1 MSKCNNVVLV
11 PSLGRPASDFAHL
24 EKDLA
29 GAGFLPVSVEPFPDW
44 AGEPTLH
51 DLAGAVVANLEEQG
65 VSQFH
70 LIGHA
75 FGNRLSRCITSDFN
89 SRVESLTLLAAGGL
103 VEPEPH
109 IWRALSQCY
118 NTELSPEEHL
128 SYVKEAF
135 FADGNDPTVWRDGWM
150 PTVMRYQRAAVQ
162 RTPRDEW
169 WSANVDRVLVVQGLQ
184 DAIAPVENGRRYKS
198 ESAPHAQLVEV
209 NNAGHAL
216 LPEQPQ
222 AIAEAVLR
230 FLSQ

>member
-1 MSKCNNVVLV
+1 MSLQKAVVLV
-11 PSLGRPASDFAHL
+11 PSLGRPASDFAQL

-29 GAGFLPVSVEPFPDW
+29 SAGFTPFLVEPFPEW
-44 AGEPTLH
+44 EGEPTLH
-51 DLAGAVVANLEEQG
+51 DLASSVVTNLEEQG
-65 VSQFH
+65 VTQFH
-70 LIGHA
+70 LVGHA
-75 FGNRLSRCITSDFN
+75 FGNRLSRCITADFN

-118 NTELSPEEHL
+118 NTELSSDEHL
-128 SYVKEAF
+128 SYVKQAF
-135 FADGNDPTVWRDGWM
+135 FADGNDPTVWRYGWM

-184 DAIAPVENGRRYKS
+184 DAIAPVENGRRYKA
-198 ESAPHAQLVEV
+198 ESAPHARLVEV

-216 LPEQPQ
+216 LPEQPE
-222 AIAEAVLR
+222 AIAEAVLT
-230 FLSQ
+230 FLSE

>member
-1 MSKCNNVVLV
+1 VSSQKAVVLV

-29 GAGFLPVSVEPFPDW
+29 GAGFLPVSVEPFAEW
-44 AGEPTLH
+44 EGEPTLH
-51 DLAGAVVANLEEQG
+51 DLAGA
-65 VSQFH
+65 
-70 LIGHA
+70 
-75 FGNRLSRCITSDFN
+75 FN